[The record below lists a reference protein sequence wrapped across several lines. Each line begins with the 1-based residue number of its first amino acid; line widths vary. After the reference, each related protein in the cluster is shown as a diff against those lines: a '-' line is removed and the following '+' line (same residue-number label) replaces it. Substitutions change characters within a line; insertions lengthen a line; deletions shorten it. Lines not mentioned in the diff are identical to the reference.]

1 MSQLAN
7 VIVGA
12 IAPACIYSLIA
23 VGFVLIYRAT
33 RVFNFAQGQFVFIG
47 ALLFV
52 TSYDRFGSLVIAGLI
67 SLVVSMLIGAAMYLM
82 MIRPLAGQGIFI
94 MVMVT
99 LILGTTFL
107 GGVIAII
114 WGVNVYPLN
123 ISAIYRHAIPLALG
137 ANTDAVDIATFVGTG
152 VTIGGIALFLK
163 YSRIGIEM
171 RAAAESTILASYSG
185 VGVVTTATLS
195 WAVAFGMASLA
206 GIATA
211 AHSPVNSSIEGLG
224 LYAFPAIILG
234 GMDSVVGAL
243 IGAFVLAIVR
253 GATAAYV
260 PSGGLF
266 TDVAAYIFMLVV
278 LLVRPYGLFGTKEF
292 RRL

>member
-12 IAPACIYSLIA
+12 VAPACIYSLIA

-52 TSYDRFGSLVIAGLI
+52 TAFDRFGSLVIAGLI
-67 SLVVSMLIGAAMYLM
+67 SLVVSMLIGAVMYLV

-107 GGVIAII
+107 DGVIAII

-123 ISAIYRHAIPLALG
+123 ISAIYRQAIPLALG
-137 ANTDAVDIATFVGTG
+137 ANTDAVDIATFAGTCI
-152 VTIGGIALFLK
+152 TIGGIALFLK

-171 RAAAESTILASYSG
+171 RAAAESTILASYAG

-211 AHSPVNSSIEGLG
+211 AHSPVDSSIEGLG

-243 IGAFVLAIVR
+243 IGAFALALVR

-260 PSGGLF
+260 PSGGLY